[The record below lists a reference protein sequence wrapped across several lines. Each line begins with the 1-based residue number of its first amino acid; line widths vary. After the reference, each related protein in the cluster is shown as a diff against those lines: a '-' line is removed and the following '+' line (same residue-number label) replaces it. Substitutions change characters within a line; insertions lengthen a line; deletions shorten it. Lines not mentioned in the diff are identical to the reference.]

1 MVIIGLKA
9 GKLFLPCFISRSFA
23 IRGCYKPDEL
33 NSLQNIRIHESFN
46 RKKLRSSGSRFG
58 RLIRFDQSFNSG
70 RSTGGKKR
78 SNLPI
83 NTKSRFDLIVRLL
96 SSSVVA
102 RALDG
107 KRWPASRSPSSLEV
121 ESVTE
126 MTCPAKAYQVEVEE
140 TACVIQLRP
149 V

>member
-1 MVIIGLKA
+1 MVPSGDAPIRLRSVQEEDGIEIMSGELECTA
-9 GKLFLPCFISRSFA
+9 CRRSFA
-23 IRGCYKPDEL
+23 IRGCYKSDEL

-96 SSSVVA
+96 SSSVFA

-107 KRWPASRSPSSLEV
+107 KR
-121 ESVTE
+121 
-126 MTCPAKAYQVEVEE
+126 
-140 TACVIQLRP
+140 
-149 V
+149 